1 MAFSRQIIFF
11 FSVPENLLDQ
21 ASIICK
27 ITVEIIRSSN
37 KTKDYVSA
45 IFRSWSR
52 LVPGAK
58 LPVAKLPDVKLP
70 QRSTQQ
76 VVSRKEPAPRNDKR
90 LSQPIPGTSA
100 KVSKGT
106 RVSLGLQSPSQAIEP
121 EPTVPQNEKRLS
133 QPISGTSAKLS
144 EVTSASIPIQ
154 CPSQDVKPEP
164 PVQQKGKK
172 LSQPIPGTST
182 KSLEDISASLPIQK
196 SLSEDV
202 KPELPVPKNVT
213 LEEAMSSLE
222 GKIYFNLVPMVL
234 FYDDVAIQRCRK
246 HCESLRGHSLL
257 SLLNKMKAPKLL
269 KDRARN
275 LIRC

>member
-1 MAFSRQIIFF
+1 M
-11 FSVPENLLDQ
+11 
-21 ASIICK
+21 
-27 ITVEIIRSSN
+27 
-37 KTKDYVSA
+37 
-45 IFRSWSR
+45 
-52 LVPGAK
+52 
-58 LPVAKLPDVKLP
+58 
-70 QRSTQQ
+70 
-76 VVSRKEPAPRNDKR
+76 
-90 LSQPIPGTSA
+90 SQPIPGTSA
-100 KVSKGT
+100 KASKST
-106 RVSLGLQSPSQAIEP
+106 QFPLPLQSPSQAIEP
-121 EPTVPQNEKRLS
+121 EPTVPQNNKRLS
-133 QPISGTSAKLS
+133 QPISTSAKLS

-196 SLSEDV
+196 SLSEDA
-202 KPELPVPKNVT
+202 KPELPVPQNVT

-222 GKIYFNLVPMVL
+222 GKIYFDLVPMVL
-234 FYDDVAIQRCRK
+234 LYDDVAIQRCRK